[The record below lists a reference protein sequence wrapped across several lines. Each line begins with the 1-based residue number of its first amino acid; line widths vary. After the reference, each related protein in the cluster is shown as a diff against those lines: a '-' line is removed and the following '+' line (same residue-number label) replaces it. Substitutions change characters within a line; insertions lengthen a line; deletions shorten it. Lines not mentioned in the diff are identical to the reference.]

1 MKITKDYLAK
11 VIKEEVQKVLKENYG
26 KERITTK
33 ALKNLRQT
41 AIDTFKNAGNLV
53 KLAATGSY
61 DPATGIVTM
70 PKRNRSAS
78 FTNNLEL
85 KVLDNFDPEGK
96 YHYEF
101 LHEQLSEI
109 LEALQTEG
117 FFTGDEDTIHTI
129 NLNF

>member
-1 MKITKDYLAK
+1 MRITKNYLK
-11 VIKEEVQKVLKENYG
+11 QVIKEEVQKVLKENYG
-26 KERITTK
+26 KQTITTK
-33 ALKNLRQT
+33 ALESLKQT

-53 KLAATGSY
+53 KLAVAGSY

-70 PKRNRSAS
+70 PKRNRNAS

-85 KVLDNFDPEGK
+85 KVLDKFDPKGV

-101 LHEQLSEI
+101 LHEQLSEV
-109 LEALQTEG
+109 LENLQAEG